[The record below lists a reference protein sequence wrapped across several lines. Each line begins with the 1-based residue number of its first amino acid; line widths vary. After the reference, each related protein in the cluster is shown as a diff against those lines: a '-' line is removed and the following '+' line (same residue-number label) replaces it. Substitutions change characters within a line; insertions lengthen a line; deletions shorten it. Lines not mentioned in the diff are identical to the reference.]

1 MHLNVSLLIFKQSVK
16 ICARDILVQSKM
28 YLDLSLIFMVQQILE
43 TEFVLKLSVVEE
55 NQCTKCIKKPR
66 DNYCR
71 LNLQTNKQ
79 INI

>member
-1 MHLNVSLLIFKQSVK
+1 
-16 ICARDILVQSKM
+16 
-28 YLDLSLIFMVQQILE
+28 MVQQILE